1 MALKGIRTINL
12 SGKLPGAATR
22 SVASG
27 RTLAPS
33 AARQGVP
40 VQYEQRD
47 ANPLRPLVHPQ
58 SAGNVI
64 ARFAQTS
71 QDFHAAHRRDA
82 HEHLGELVL
91 DASAERETTVDEILQ
106 STVSRLAPIT
116 VVEKFKASRAG
127 DIRLQE
133 SLFIQQKWHEL
144 GENRFSVSAWLHEAQ
159 REGVREGFV
168 HDFLSFLT
176 EAGLVKLTSEQV
188 SLMARENRRVAA
200 RGLPEAAF
208 TQARAFARWLTEQG
222 YSKVTVASLPSR
234 LRVIFELAG
243 EDWNNLSAL
252 EQLVGGLANKMRS
265 SEFKHVLKLYREF
278 TDQTETKPH
287 QSLLDNF
294 EDWLQAQGKSYQVR
308 RNHIEKIAD
317 TLASIDEDASYEE
330 VLELLAEK
338 ARHEPGNGEFASTIF
353 RRFANFMKVTE
364 RVAEIPDGLKPR
376 FADDPDGPFKKRL
389 LSQFYRWLQGREKYP
404 EASANRIFYVL
415 SAFLTELGHA
425 WRRPS
430 QLMQQAGL
438 CDHAAINK
446 SAVRIF
452 CRFLFEWGY
461 LKKTP
466 TFASKSK
473 RELPGS
479 RNLTPVS
486 EGAKEILESFEAWI
500 CESGYS
506 GNKQTR
512 MNYVSV
518 LRRASRELG
527 ENWQDSQLLLD
538 WAARAKTP
546 AMKVLS
552 RHVVRLFLRFLMSC

>member
-1 MALKGIRTINL
+1 MTIKGINKI
-12 SGKLPGAATR
+12 KLPGAATR

-27 RTLAPS
+27 RTLAPG

-91 DASAERETTVDEILQ
+91 DASAERETTTDEILQ

-116 VVEKFKASRAG
+116 VVAKFKASRAG

-243 EDWNNLSAL
+243 EAWNNLSEL

-265 SEFKHVLKLYREF
+265 KEFKCVLKLYREF
-278 TDQTETKPH
+278 TAQTETRPH
-287 QSLLDNF
+287 QLLLDNF
-294 EDWLQAQGKSYQVR
+294 EDWLQTQGKSYQVR

-317 TLASIDEDASYEE
+317 ALVPIAEDVSYEE
-330 VLELLAEK
+330 ILEHLEIRAHQE
-338 ARHEPGNGEFASTIF
+338 EGNGGFPSTILAC
-353 RRFANFMKVTE
+353 FANFMKVTE

-376 FADDPDGPFKKRL
+376 FADDPDGPIKKRL
-389 LSQFYRWLQGREKYP
+389 LKKFHRWLQGHEKYP
-404 EASANRIFYVL
+404 KASVDRLFYRM
-415 SAFLTELGHA
+415 SAFLTESGA
-425 WRRPS
+425 VWRSPS
-430 QLMQQAGL
+430 QLMQQASLRGDVL
-438 CDHAAINK
+438 LNK
-446 SAVRIF
+446 SAIRIF
-452 CRFLFEWGY
+452 CRFLFELGY
-461 LKKTP
+461 LKKIP
-466 TFASKSK
+466 TFAAQNK
-473 RELPGS
+473 RKLPGS

-506 GNKQTR
+506 GNKHTR

-527 ENWQDSQLLLD
+527 ENWQDPQALID
-538 WAARAKTP
+538 WAEQAKTP
-546 AMKVLS
+546 AMKVQS
-552 RHVVRLFLRFLMSC
+552 RHVVRLFLRFLMSF